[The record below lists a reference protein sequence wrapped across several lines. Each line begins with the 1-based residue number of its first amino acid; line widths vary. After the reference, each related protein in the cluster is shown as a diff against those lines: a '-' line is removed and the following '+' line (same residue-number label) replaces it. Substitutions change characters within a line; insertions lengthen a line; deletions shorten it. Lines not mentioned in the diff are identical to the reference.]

1 MPVKFDGTLPAS
13 PALASGYVVQPIGWS
28 RARGGW
34 QDWRPKATASD
45 KLRAAFYA
53 HFGFARKRPAL
64 YQLMFG
70 PQLAFGQGTSV
81 LREASETSFARLK
94 AVIAQDFSLGDQ
106 PKQLNRATLAAWS
119 LGHGLAALVTQSELH
134 LPEGLPCERLVDQV
148 LQGAA
153 LLFAPRP

>member
-1 MPVKFDGTLPAS
+1 MPVQFDGTLPAS
-13 PALASGYVVQPIGWS
+13 PDLASCYDVQPIGWS

-34 QDWRPKATASD
+34 QNRKPKATASD
-45 KLRAAFYA
+45 KLRQACHAF
-53 HFGFARKRPAL
+53 FDFVRKRPAL
-64 YQLMFG
+64 NQLMFG
-70 PQLAFGQGTSV
+70 PELAFGQGTSV
-81 LREASETSFARLK
+81 LREASETSFARVK

-119 LGHGLAALVTQSELH
+119 LGHGLVALVTQSELH
-134 LPEGLPCERLVDQV
+134 LPEGLTYERLVDQV